1 MYLFLNVALYIVV
14 AVFLVI
20 FFRKAI
26 EVFFLV
32 SNKFYKKYKKE
43 KNEEK

>member
-1 MYLFLNVALYIVV
+1 MYLFLNIVLYIVV

-26 EVFFLV
+26 EMFLLV
-32 SNKFYKKYKKE
+32 SHKFSEKYKKE
-43 KNEEK
+43 KDEEE